1 MSKDVKKDE
10 GLGGNDDS
18 QQVNSVGS
26 PLNQAT
32 PKMTNSDSPSGL
44 IRSPSIDGSLN
55 DDLVSVSGNTSKLL
69 PPSRMSMDSF
79 SVRSLDSS
87 AIGGRINSRPFVLDQ
102 SNHSGSMEY
111 SPLGNNSIFEI
122 VMNTRRKNW
131 LGYPSVQDIPP
142 VVLTKDIVDPEVQNT
157 VANYVQSISP
167 ECSIFENSNNLKSI
181 NRIEQIKQLE
191 PHDNSNTNLAD
202 ETEIAVQNR
211 ENLRELEKVP
221 DFYFGK
227 NFQLDNP
234 RTFQKVLKD
243 VGLQLGE
250 LSVEKKLQRDHAYS
264 ELRDRLNDYLDAV
277 EGLLVGEISKS
288 SHKFFHA
295 LGDVDLIQHKAEST
309 VSELERLVEN
319 ANILDREK
327 IKKRIDLLQKAFRR
341 KNVQK
346 LEQGLIQVK
355 QVLVHTEECR
365 KLYEKEEYDVCLD
378 MIKSIDLLIRGDD
391 SQEKTVQEW
400 VKGWPFKLTDL
411 KSVPALTETREFLTN
426 MKIEIGG
433 KYSLQLCSVLL
444 EDVRSYCKSVSTRET
459 LNRLQ
464 NNTRDNKFL
473 EIDEGFRA
481 KVGGL
486 IHQLRRCEELASALS
501 LYQDKCVAE
510 IKSIIKIYLPQE
522 SKSSDSSSE
531 EKKNDTSATQQQKQQ
546 EQQQPVSNGS
556 KLSKLVRKQTPM
568 EFQDMLVRI
577 FTHASEALRRFY
589 RHQKLLLDLSLN
601 EIISA
606 KDSTENQQSMVAQLD
621 IRNGINE
628 TIRILQLRTGKIIAV
643 RRELTCNLRYDHF
656 LKLYSICVL
665 FIQESEA
672 LSGEFLAKY
681 LSDVLAAQIKN
692 FIINQS
698 SKNIR
703 TIQKKVEAETW
714 TPFVV
719 DPSVQRSVND
729 IVSSMELDPIEW
741 IKKSDLL
748 RESQEE
754 NTNNHEDG
762 SKKEEQE
769 SQTGHKKSVVVEDNT
784 FVASDSLLTNIELI
798 KDIFILSV
806 NLPSAYLPNFE
817 KMCYDLLRYFNIF
830 AVAVLNDPTKTSLQS
845 NKNYSIMGE
854 SLDCLSCFVHIVQ
867 RFFQRLSNFNKD
879 YSSLDQGHYNHLLH
893 QYHLSSEKIYMANAP
908 PPPAPV

>member
-10 GLGGNDDS
+10 RIGENDDL
-18 QQVNSVGS
+18 QQANSVES
-26 PLNQAT
+26 PLNTST
-32 PKMTNSDSPSGL
+32 PKMTNSDSSPKL
-44 IRSPSIDGSLN
+44 TRTPSIDGSLN
-55 DDLVSVSGNTSKLL
+55 DDLVSVSGNVGKLL
-69 PPSRMSMDSF
+69 PSSRMSMDSF

-87 AIGGRINSRPFVLDQ
+87 AIGGRISSRPFVFDH

-142 VVLTKDIVDPEVQNT
+142 VVLTKDIVDPEIQNT
-157 VANYVQSISP
+157 VMNYVQSIGP
-167 ECSIFENSNNLKSI
+167 ECAVFESSNNLKII

-191 PHDNSNTNLAD
+191 THDNGNNNFGD
-202 ETEIAVQNR
+202 ESETALQNK
-211 ENLRELEKVP
+211 ENLKELEKVP
-221 DFYFGK
+221 DFYFSK

-234 RTFQKVLKD
+234 RTFQKVLKNVD
-243 VGLQLGE
+243 LQLGE
-250 LSVEKKLQRDHAYS
+250 LSIESKPQRDHAYS

-295 LGDVDLIQHKAEST
+295 LGDVDLIQRKAEST
-309 VSELERLVEN
+309 VNELDLLVEN
-319 ANILDREK
+319 ADILDKEK
-327 IKKRIDLLQKAFRR
+327 IQRRIDLLQKTFKR

-346 LEQGLIQVK
+346 LEQGLLQVK
-355 QVLVHTEECR
+355 QVLLRTEECR
-365 KLYEKEEYDVCLD
+365 KLYEKEQYDICLD
-378 MIKSIDLLIRGDD
+378 MIKSIDLLIKGDD
-391 SQEKTVQEW
+391 SQDKAVQQW
-400 VKGWPFKLTDL
+400 VQGWPFKLADL

-444 EDVRSYCKSVSTRET
+444 GDVRNYCKSVSSKAT

-464 NNTRDNKFL
+464 NNTREKKFL
-473 EIDEGFRA
+473 DIDEGFRG
-481 KVGGL
+481 KVAN
-486 IHQLRRCEELASALS
+486 IVHQLRRCEELASALS
-501 LYQDKCVAE
+501 LYQDKCIAE
-510 IKSIIKIYLPQE
+510 IKSIIKSYLPQE
-522 SKSSDSSSE
+522 TLPSESSSE
-531 EKKNDTSATQQQKQQ
+531 DKKIGTPGTQQYPQQ
-546 EQQQPVSNGS
+546 QQQQPVNNGS
-556 KLSKLVRKQTPM
+556 KLSKLIKEQTPM
-568 EFQDMLVRI
+568 DFQDMLVHI

-601 EIISA
+601 EIVSA
-606 KDSTENQQSMVAQLD
+606 NDPNENQQSMITQLD

-656 LKLYSICVL
+656 LELYSICVL
-665 FIQESEA
+665 FIQECEA
-672 LSGEFLAKY
+672 VSGEFLTRY

-692 FIINQS
+692 FIVNQS

-703 TIQKKVEAETW
+703 TIQRKIESETW

-719 DPSVQRSVND
+719 DPSVQRDVND
-729 IVSSMELDPIEW
+729 IVSSMELDPIDW
-741 IKKSDLL
+741 IKKSDLV
-748 RESQEE
+748 RASEE
-754 NTNNHEDG
+754 DEKNDDDKENE
-762 SKKEEQE
+762 KKEAQA
-769 SQTGHKKSVVVEDNT
+769 GHKKSVVVEDNT
-784 FVASDSLLTNIELI
+784 FVASDSLLTNIGLI
-798 KDIFILSV
+798 KEVFILAV
-806 NLPSAYLPNFE
+806 NLPSAYLANFE
-817 KMCYDLLRYFNIF
+817 KMCYNLLRYFNIF
-830 AVAVLNDPTKTSLQS
+830 AVAALNDPAKSSLQS

-854 SLDCLSCFVHIVQ
+854 SLDCLSRFVHIVQ

-879 YSSLDQGHYNHLLH
+879 YSSLDQSHYNHLLH
-893 QYHLSSEKIYMANAP
+893 QYHMSSEKIYMANAP

>member
-10 GLGGNDDS
+10 GLSGNEDT

-26 PLNQAT
+26 PLYHST
-32 PKMTNSDSPSGL
+32 PKMVNSDSPSRL
-44 IRSPSIDGSLN
+44 TRTPSIDGSLN
-55 DDLVSVSGNTSKLL
+55 DDLVSVSGNVGKLL
-69 PPSRMSMDSF
+69 PSSRMSMDSF
-79 SVRSLDSS
+79 SVKSLDSS
-87 AIGGRINSRPFVLDQ
+87 AIGGKVSSRPFAFDH

-142 VVLTKDIVDPEVQNT
+142 VVLTKDIVDPEVQNNVT
-157 VANYVQSISP
+157 GYVQAIGP
-167 ECSIFENSNNLKSI
+167 ECAIFERSNNLKSI

-191 PHDNSNTNLAD
+191 THDNSGNNLGD
-202 ETEIAVQNR
+202 ESETALQSK
-211 ENLRELEKVP
+211 ENLKGLEKVP
-221 DFYFGK
+221 DFYFTK

-234 RTFQKVLKD
+234 RIFQKVLKD
-243 VGLQLGE
+243 VDLQLGE
-250 LSVEKKLQRDHAYS
+250 LSIERKSQRDHAYS

-295 LGDVDLIQHKAEST
+295 LGDVDLIQRKAESA
-309 VSELERLVEN
+309 VSELDRLVEN
-319 ANILDREK
+319 AAILDKEK
-327 IKKRIDLLQKAFRR
+327 IQKRIDLLQKTFKR

-346 LEQGLIQVK
+346 LEQGLLQVK
-355 QVLVHTEECR
+355 QVLFRTEECR
-365 KLYEKEEYDVCLD
+365 KLYEKEQYDVYLN
-378 MIKSIDLLIRGDD
+378 MIRSIDLLIKGDD
-391 SQEKTVQEW
+391 SQDKTVQEW
-400 VKGWPFKLTDL
+400 VRGWPFKLADL

-444 EDVRSYCKSVSTRET
+444 EDVRNYCKSVSSKDT

-464 NNTRDNKFL
+464 NNTREKKFL
-473 EIDEGFRA
+473 DIDEGFRG
-481 KVGGL
+481 KVGDL
-486 IHQLRRCEELASALS
+486 VHQLRRCEELASALS
-501 LYQDKCVAE
+501 LYQDRCVTE
-510 IKSIIKIYLPQE
+510 VKSIIKIYLPQE
-522 SKSSDSSSE
+522 TKSSESSSE
-531 EKKNDTSATQQQKQQ
+531 EKKNDTSGTQQQ
-546 EQQQPVSNGS
+546 QQPANNGS
-556 KLSKLVRKQTPM
+556 KLSKLIREQTPM
-568 EFQDMLVRI
+568 DFQDMLVHI
-577 FTHASEALRRFY
+577 CTHASEALRRFY

-606 KDSTENQQSMVAQLD
+606 KDSTENQQSMITQLD

-656 LKLYSICVL
+656 LRLYSICVL
-665 FIQESEA
+665 FIQECEA
-672 LSGEFLAKY
+672 VSGEFLTRY

-692 FIINQS
+692 FIVNQS

-703 TIQKKVEAETW
+703 TIQRKIESETW

-719 DPSVQRSVND
+719 DPSVQRDVND

-741 IKKSDLL
+741 TKKSDLV
-748 RESQEE
+748 RAHDEE
-754 NTNNHEDG
+754 KNRNDDD
-762 SKKEEQE
+762 KEKEKNE
-769 SQTGHKKSVVVEDNT
+769 AQTGHKKSVVVEDNT
-784 FVASDSLLTNIELI
+784 FVASDSLLTNIGLI
-798 KDIFILSV
+798 KEVFILAV
-806 NLPSAYLPNFE
+806 NLPSAYLANFE

-830 AVAVLNDPTKTSLQS
+830 AVAALNDPAKSSLQS

-854 SLDCLSCFVHIVQ
+854 SLDCLSHFVHIVQ